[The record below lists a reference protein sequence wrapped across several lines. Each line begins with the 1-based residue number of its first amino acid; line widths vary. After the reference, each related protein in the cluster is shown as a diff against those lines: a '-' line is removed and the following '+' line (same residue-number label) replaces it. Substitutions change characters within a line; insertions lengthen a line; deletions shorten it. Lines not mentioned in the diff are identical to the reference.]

1 MNLSSGFS
9 LLELVIVLAILSIL
23 SGVAAPALGAWLQ
36 DNRLES
42 NAQKILGVVRLA
54 RTEAITRNEVIK
66 IERHDQHT
74 LWSCE
79 SIEKDK
85 PCNNVADDDNF
96 LSAVEWDSNSVF
108 VASSGKANQVVS
120 FDQRGRRVLKNG
132 TVVITVCD
140 SRGSESG
147 MMIRINQV
155 GRATLNE
162 MDSTKGEVCL

>member
-1 MNLSSGFS
+1 MNLTSGFS
-9 LLELVIVLAILSIL
+9 LTELLIVLAILSIL
-23 SGVAAPALGAWLQ
+23 GGVAAPALGDWLQ

-42 NAQKILGVVRLA
+42 NARKILGMVRLA
-54 RTEAITRNEVIK
+54 RTEAIGRNEVTK

-79 SIEKDK
+79 FVGENQ
-85 PCNNVADDDNF
+85 PCNNLNDDNNF
-96 LSAVEWDSNSVF
+96 LSAVEWDNKSVF
-108 VASSGKANQVVS
+108 VASNGNASAIVS

-132 TVVITVCD
+132 TVDITVCD

-155 GRATLNE
+155 GRATLNKI
-162 MDSTKGEVCL
+162 DSAKGEVCL